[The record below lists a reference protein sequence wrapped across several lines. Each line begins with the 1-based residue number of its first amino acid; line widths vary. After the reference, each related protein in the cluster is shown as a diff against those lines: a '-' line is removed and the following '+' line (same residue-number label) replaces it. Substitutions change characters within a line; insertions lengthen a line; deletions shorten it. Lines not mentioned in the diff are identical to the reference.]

1 MPQQDTVRP
10 GPATSHAGAS
20 GDTQTG
26 EGKKNLPLA
35 IKCRHCECT
44 VAEVAP
50 GGVLI
55 LRRDHYGNK
64 HETRVTLYEL
74 LRFFLMADA
83 RK

>member
-10 GPATSHAGAS
+10 GPATSHAGPS

-35 IKCRHCECT
+35 IQCRHCKYT
-44 VAEVAP
+44 VAEIAP

-55 LRRDHYGNK
+55 FKRNHNGEK
-64 HETRVTLYEL
+64 HETRVTFYEL
-74 LRFFLMADA
+74 LRFMLMADA

>member
-1 MPQQDTVRP
+1 M
-10 GPATSHAGAS
+10 
-20 GDTQTG
+20 
-26 EGKKNLPLA
+26 PLA

-44 VAEVAP
+44 VAEIAP

-55 LRRDHYGNK
+55 LRRDHYGSK
-64 HETRVTLYEL
+64 HDTRISLYEL